1 MQERWGRRAYL
12 AVTAAAGVLATGVAA
27 RLADGQAVLSTA
39 PADLVPTRTAS
50 VTEIIDGDTVILDD
64 GREVRLIGLQA
75 PKLALGREG
84 FVEWPLA
91 EEARRALAE
100 LTLGRSVSLAYGGRT
115 VDRHGRELAHLIR
128 DDGLWVQGAML
139 LAGMARVYS
148 FADTRTGVG
157 EMLNL
162 ERDARAADRG
172 IWDHPFYAV
181 RSALETPG
189 YIDTFQLV
197 EATVRAADD
206 VRGRVFLNFG
216 EDWRSDFTVTV
227 ARGDVSLFDSAGL
240 DLLAL
245 AGHRI
250 RVRGWITERNGPMI
264 EATHPEQIEVLGTAV
279 EGMP

>member
-1 MQERWGRRAYL
+1 MA
-12 AVTAAAGVLATGVAA
+12 ATAAAGVLATGVAA

-100 LTLGRSVSLAYGGRT
+100 LTLGRAVSLAYGGRT

-148 FADTRTGVG
+148 FADNRTGVG

-197 EATVRAADD
+197 EATVRAAND

-227 ARGDVSLFDSAGL
+227 ARGDVPIFDSAGL

-264 EATHPEQIEVLGTAV
+264 EATHPEQIEVLGTAA
-279 EGMP
+279 EGTP

>member
-1 MQERWGRRAYL
+1 M
-12 AVTAAAGVLATGVAA
+12 AGVLAAGAA
-27 RLADGQAVLSTA
+27 IGLADGQEVLPAA
-39 PADLVPTRTAS
+39 PADLVPTQTAS
-50 VTEIIDGDTVILDD
+50 VTAIIDGDTVILDD

-91 EEARRALAE
+91 EQSQRALAE
-100 LTLGRSVSLAYGGRT
+100 LTLGRGVSLAYGGRN

-148 FADTRTGVG
+148 FADNRVGVG
-157 EMLNL
+157 EMLDL
-162 ERDARAADRG
+162 ERHARAHDLG

-197 EATVRAADD
+197 EATVLAADN
-206 VRGRVFLNFG
+206 VRGRIFLNFA

-227 ARGDVSLFDSAGL
+227 APGDVAIFESAGT

-250 RVRGWITERNGPMI
+250 RVRGWISERNGPMI
-264 EATHPEQIEVLGTAV
+264 EATHPEQIELLGDAM
-279 EGMP
+279 ESMP